1 MNLHLSERSPLHSTF
16 SNDAGQVIYTVETPM
31 GLGTRISTI
40 RKVISNNVVPEIG
53 HEVDMQDRFGFLA
66 QVKHKPFSSSI
77 LKFAGD
83 EIETKKYFR
92 KEGWGL
98 YGR

>member
-31 GLGTRISTI
+31 GLGTRTSTI
-40 RKVISNNVVPEIG
+40 TKVRSNNAVPKIG

-66 QVKHKPFSSSI
+66 QVKHKPLSSSV

-83 EIETKKYFR
+83 EIETKYFR